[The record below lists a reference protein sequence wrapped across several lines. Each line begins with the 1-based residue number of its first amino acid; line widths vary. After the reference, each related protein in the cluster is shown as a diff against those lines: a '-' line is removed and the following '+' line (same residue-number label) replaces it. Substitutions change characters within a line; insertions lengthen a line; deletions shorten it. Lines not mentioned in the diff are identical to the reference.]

1 MFVENGHQK
10 TFPENLVKYYKAKKK
25 TMTVVIATAQIKSR
39 GYLILDQKTM
49 TVAITRT
56 QKRIL
61 WAPIRPKI
69 RKEFKK
75 VSRDI
80 TFTSD
85 KKLQSTLYQN
95 RPKLLPN
102 SHLECTSWP
111 VNTMVDIFANQ
122 KEKYWHI
129 ALNTSNWES
138 SGATEHTKECHG
150 QFNCIYSR
158 TIAVMPNMYKRKVRE
173 SLEINRLKMLNETDK
188 TFKVLNRDNGDCVTA
203 NSWKP
208 LFRKIENH

>member
-61 WAPIRPKI
+61 WAPIKPKI

-75 VSRDI
+75 VNKDI
-80 TFTSD
+80 
-85 KKLQSTLYQN
+85 
-95 RPKLLPN
+95 
-102 SHLECTSWP
+102 
-111 VNTMVDIFANQ
+111 
-122 KEKYWHI
+122 HI
-129 ALNTSNWES
+129 
-138 SGATEHTKECHG
+138 
-150 QFNCIYSR
+150 
-158 TIAVMPNMYKRKVRE
+158 
-173 SLEINRLKMLNETDK
+173 
-188 TFKVLNRDNGDCVTA
+188 
-203 NSWKP
+203 
-208 LFRKIENH
+208 